1 MSLTPTS
8 NIPVSVNYTGRD
20 YYVLRDQLVS
30 RIQDRIPNWVGTDPS
45 DFGVALVE
53 ALAYM
58 GDLLSY
64 YIDRNANEN
73 SLLTATQRTSLLN
86 IAQNYGYI
94 PAGSRQA
101 YLDITFA
108 NSSGSNVTIPMGTIV
123 SGQVVTSDVVQ
134 NVYFTT
140 MADLIVPANGSDTV
154 GSTEG
159 RPVTAVSVS
168 ADPTYGELIGTSTG
182 DPGTV
187 FALENTPVVDG
198 SIDIYVQDGDVYS
211 KWTQVQHLVD
221 YGPLDLVYTTSVDQ
235 NNNVFINFGDGVS
248 GAIPVIYSAIRAT
261 YIVGGGVSGN
271 VQVGTLD
278 TIVYVPGLSESQVT
292 ALQSTITPS
301 NNVVAYGGAD
311 PESNDQI
318 RFGAASTLRAS
329 NRAVTLK
336 DYEDLA
342 RTVSGVG
349 KANSI
354 ASTWTSVTLY
364 IAPTRNDGDTDL
376 QPGLDSNG
384 SPTVEHTNLAANV
397 SNFLSDKIM
406 IGTTVT
412 VQPPVYVDAIAT
424 IAYTKQPQYTTAET
438 EKAIKLKL
446 ISTFSYNGLDFAE
459 TITPQTIE
467 YSINQLPQVQNAKLT
482 TLARFGGSGL
492 NTLTGAANEIFRF
505 QESNLN
511 IGPA

>member
-1 MSLTPTS
+1 MSLIPTS

-20 YYVLRDQLVS
+20 YYVLRDQLVL
-30 RIQDRIPNWVGTDPS
+30 RIKDRLPNWVGTDPS

-64 YIDRNANEN
+64 YIDRNANETA
-73 SLLTATQRTSLLN
+73 LLTATQRTSLLN
-86 IAQNYGYI
+86 IAQNYGYV
-94 PAGSRQA
+94 PAGSRQS
-101 YLDITFA
+101 YLDITFS
-108 NSSGSNVTIPMGTIV
+108 NSSNADVTLPMGTIV
-123 SGQVVTSDVVQ
+123 YGQVATSDVVQ
-134 NVYFTT
+134 DVYFTT
-140 MADLIVPANGSDTV
+140 MADVIVPTLGSETV

-159 RPVTAVSVS
+159 RPVTQISVS
-168 ADPTYGELIGTSTG
+168 ADPTYGELIGTSGG
-182 DPGTV
+182 DPGMT
-187 FALENTPVVDG
+187 FILENNPIVDG
-198 SIDIYVQDGDVYS
+198 SIDVYVQDGDVYS

-235 NNNVFINFGDGVS
+235 NQNVYINFGDGVS

-261 YIVGGGVSGN
+261 YIVGGGTSGN
-271 VQVGTLD
+271 VQVGTVQG
-278 TIVYVPGLSESQVT
+278 IVYVPGLSESQVT
-292 ALQSTITPS
+292 ALQATIIPS
-301 NNVVAYGGAD
+301 NNAVAYGGAD

-318 RFGAASTLRAS
+318 RFGAASTLRSS

-336 DYEDLA
+336 DYADLA

-349 KANSI
+349 KARSV
-354 ASTWTSVTLY
+354 ASTWTSVTVY

-376 QPGLDSNG
+376 QPGLDASN
-384 SPTVEHTNLAANV
+384 SPTLEYTTLAANV
-397 SNFLSDKIM
+397 SDFFTDKIM

-412 VQPPVYVDAIAT
+412 VQPPSYTDVIAT
-424 IAYTKQPQYTTAET
+424 IAYTKQPQYTVAET

-446 ISTFSYNGLDFAE
+446 ITTFSYNNIDFAE

-467 YSINQLPQVQNAKLT
+467 YSINQLPQIQNAHLT
-482 TLARFGGSGL
+482 TLARLAGSGL
-492 NTLTGAANEIFRF
+492 NTLVAADNEIFRF